1 MTRRALLIGGPGT
14 KGSRDGYLAG
24 VQLDID
30 HYSAFLQS
38 PVGGAWRSSEITTI
52 ISPSESNVR
61 TGIAAL
67 KSADY
72 SFVLFSGHGYYSQPA
87 SSTIVALRDGVDLD
101 SSVLRVGASKHTLLL
116 DCCRVV
122 WPAPTIAGDSVAKA
136 LREAV
141 SLDAAVCRKYYDEC
155 IQECPS
161 GIIVLHSCAIIE
173 TAGDRSDLGG
183 VYCANLIKSAEEG
196 TRREGLD
203 TSGHYY
209 ILDVPAVHDAA
220 LPAVK
225 QLSGGR
231 QNPQIQKPKS
241 GKLFS
246 ICYCGLEGR
255 PWGTGDGQ

>member
-1 MTRRALLIGGPGT
+1 M
-14 KGSRDGYLAG
+14 
-24 VQLDID
+24 
-30 HYSAFLQS
+30 
-38 PVGGAWRSSEITTI
+38 
-52 ISPSESNVR
+52 
-61 TGIAAL
+61 
-67 KSADY
+67 
-72 SFVLFSGHGYYSQPA
+72 
-87 SSTIVALRDGVDLD
+87 
-101 SSVLRVGASKHTLLL
+101 
-116 DCCRVV
+116 
-122 WPAPTIAGDSVAKA
+122 AKA

-231 QNPQIQKPKS
+231 QNPQLRKAPIP
-241 GKLFS
+241 GTFFHLLLWPRRTPL
-246 ICYCGLEGR
+246 GHWGR
-255 PWGTGDGQ
+255 TMKIALWVIAQIILTLS